1 MDAYDITRNS
11 NVAQQPNFI
20 TLIARHRLLP
30 RIVLVAI
37 LAIALALRFYGLAWD
52 AGFSYTPHPDERA
65 ILDRVIGV
73 SPPGLSELG
82 LLLDAEQSPWN
93 PRWFNYG
100 SFPLYVLKTIQI
112 ISGPFLDDSNDIR
125 VLGRAVSGLADVVT
139 ILAVYGIAA
148 LAFDRRTGLLAAGL
162 TALAVIHIQLSHFF
176 AVDTLQAML
185 AIAALYFM
193 VRVAREGRL
202 RDSLLAGT
210 LVGLGLATKASQ
222 LPIIAPFVIAHL
234 MFAFNLNGSPATERF
249 NRRLETA
256 FWGIIG
262 GGALAVIALLVA
274 QPYTLLDWGTFF
286 SHVSEQSE
294 MIRGIRDYPYTRQ
307 YADTT
312 PYWYHIRQLAV
323 WGYGLPLGITAW
335 AGLLYVSLRGMP
347 LKIGAAYLAVG
358 WGLPAAILL
367 VSYSTIAV
375 VAAAGISLVALLA
388 TLPLRSKDTQ
398 LEVLLLCWVVPYF
411 LVTGAFHVKF
421 MRYMLPIAPLLTLFG
436 ARMLWELWNAAS
448 QKSPPLR
455 WGKVRMEVKVRLQR
469 YFVGI
474 LIALIVAGT
483 AFYAIAYI
491 NGIYSNV
498 HTGVRASEW
507 LNRNAPYGA
516 FVLKEHW
523 EESLPRLRS
532 DFQFFDLP
540 MYEQDRSAKTALIA
554 EALADADFLVFFS
567 NRLYGTIPRLPER
580 YPVTT
585 EYYRLLFDGMLGY
598 ALVDVHSSYPELF
611 SVSFFD
617 DTFTRPG
624 LPNPSRLQTRLF
636 PFPERLDYA
645 LARVRGFYRE
655 LLGGVEIDYPGLLG
669 LADIPR
675 DPKPHPRLE
684 DIIHPKLQ
692 SEPRSATPLVRLNL
706 GYADE
711 SFSVYDHPKVLIFR
725 NTGRLD
731 AAELLRR
738 IEGEVSSVAYPSS
751 RGEPELGLVYSAEDA
766 AIQQSAGTWTEIVR
780 PGSWTNRMPV
790 LAWLGALELIALVTL
805 PLTFV
810 VFRPLS
816 DRGYLLGKALGI
828 LLVGLVVWLLASLQW
843 MTFSRASIGLAIAL
857 MAAVSLGIL
866 AFRWREISDFIRLRW
881 SVLLV
886 GEIIFL
892 AAFLAFVLVR
902 MANPDLWHPY
912 RGGEKPMDF
921 AYLNAVLRS
930 TIMPPYDPWFG
941 GGYLN
946 YYYWGQFLTAMFIRA
961 TGIEPVVAFNLAV
974 PTFFALTVG
983 GVYSI
988 VYNLVRSAGREVD
1001 ESIGIISAAPRWAPV
1016 LMGLVGVAFVTI
1028 LGNLDGAI
1036 QVGQGV
1042 KNVLSGGAFGEF
1054 DFWKSSRMMPPDPP
1068 GHEITE
1074 FPFFTFL
1081 FADLH
1086 AHMMA
1091 IPFTVLVIGMSL
1103 AVVLAATRRAEC
1115 LALHPHS
1122 FDNPSTSSGLGRTG
1136 PNPSPSRGKGLH
1148 PHTSPLPEGEGIIGW
1163 GTVRLAVLGIAV
1175 GSLALLNTWDLPTY
1189 LIVAAAAIAFGEFL
1203 AHGGLGFMVL
1213 MRAGVKTVFVIV
1225 VGFVAFLPYH
1235 IAGETFYNSV
1245 ESTTNTTVLWQFL
1258 AITGLFVFIIGAFAV
1273 DELASG
1279 ARGQSRALRRRFG
1292 RLYDLLDGGE
1302 GETVSVGWLV
1312 AVIAGALL
1320 LGFALTAAFTGFVG
1334 STVPFVFA
1342 LAVLLAAVGV
1352 GVLLRDRPDGAQLGF
1367 VLILALVSLALVV
1380 GLDFLRVEGDIDR
1393 LNSIFKFYL
1402 QVWVM
1407 LGIASAYLLWRLFR
1421 TQRSFLPRVAYIRH
1435 GWKVALVVLVLSA
1448 AIYPVLGTQDR
1459 LRDRFGGYVT
1469 PLTLNGVAFVEG
1481 VAFREHSGDSIYLAA
1496 DYEGI
1501 RWLQQNVE
1509 GSPVVLE
1516 AVTPSYRWGGRVS
1529 MYTGLPSV
1537 IGWQWHQEQQRAGY
1551 AYEVGRRTRDVQTFY
1566 STLDDRVAL
1575 ELIQKYDV
1583 QYVYLG
1589 HLERIYFPG
1598 GMFKFEDGLG
1608 GALEKVFDNGETAI
1622 FRVRDDG
1629 A

>member
-1 MDAYDITRNS
+1 MVASDRNPDSDAAQPANS
-11 NVAQQPNFI
+11 TFSFVSSLLTPRVL
-20 TLIARHRLLP
+20 LI
-30 RIVLVAI
+30 AI
-37 LAIALALRFYGLAWD
+37 LALALALRFYGLAWD
-52 AGFSYTPHPDERA
+52 TGFSYTPHPDERA
-65 ILDRVIGV
+65 ILDRVLGI
-73 SPPGLSELG
+73 SPPGAGELG

-100 SFPLYVLKTIQI
+100 SFSLYVLKFVQI
-112 ISGPFLDDSNDIR
+112 LGGPFLDDPNDIR
-125 VLGRAVSGLADVVT
+125 VLGRAVSGLADIAT
-139 ILAVYGIAA
+139 ILAAYGIAA
-148 LAFDRRTGLLAAGL
+148 LAFDRRTGLLAAAL

-202 RDSLLAGT
+202 RDSLIAGA

-234 MFAFNLNGSPATERF
+234 MYAFNLNGGFKGNPATDRF
-249 NRRLETA
+249 ERRLETA
-256 FWGIIG
+256 FRGVVG
-262 GGALAVIALLVA
+262 GGALAFIALLIA

-307 YADTT
+307 YAYTA

-323 WGYGLPLGITAW
+323 WGYGLPLGIAAW

-347 LKIGAAYLAVG
+347 WKLALGYVVVG

-367 VSYSTIAV
+367 VSYSTVAV
-375 VAAAGISLVALLA
+375 VVAAGISLVALLA
-388 TLPLRSKDTQ
+388 TLPVRSKGTQ

-436 ARMLWELWNAAS
+436 ARLLWALWDGAAAHRRS
-448 QKSPPLR
+448 LR
-455 WGKVRMEVKVRLQR
+455 PV
-469 YFVGI
+469 VGVV
-474 LIALIVAGT
+474 IALVVAGT
-483 AFYAIAYI
+483 AFYALAYV
-491 NGIYSNV
+491 NGVYGSV

-532 DFQFFDLP
+532 DFEFFDLP
-540 MYEQDRSAKTALIA
+540 MYEDDGLEKSALIA
-554 EALADADFLVFFS
+554 EKLVEADYLVFFS
-567 NRLYGTIPRLPER
+567 NRLYGTIPRISGLR
-580 YPVTT
+580 YHWSTMR
-585 EYYRLLFDGMLGY
+585 YYQALFSGRLGY
-598 ALVDVHSSYPELF
+598 TLVDVQTAYPTLF
-611 SVSFFD
+611 GVGFVD
-617 DTFTRPG
+617 DTLSRPN
-624 LPNPSRLQTRLF
+624 LPAPPLLQKHI
-636 PFPERLDYA
+636 A
-645 LARVRGFYRE
+645 A
-655 LLGGVEIDYPGLLG
+655 
-669 LADIPR
+669 
-675 DPKPHPRLE
+675 
-684 DIIHPKLQ
+684 
-692 SEPRSATPLVRLNL
+692 PLPLNL

-711 SFSVYDHPKVLIFR
+711 SFSVYDHPKVLIFQ
-725 NTGRLD
+725 NTGRFTHEEID
-731 AAELLRR
+731 ALL
-738 IEGEVSSVAYPSS
+738 V
-751 RGEPELGLVYSAEDA
+751 RGWAPNIKGRFDYIKPRVGLVYSEEDA
-766 AIQQSAGTWTEIVR
+766 AIQQGGGTWAEIIR
-780 PGSWTNRMPV
+780 PGSWTNRLPV
-790 LAWLGALELIALVTL
+790 LAWLGALQLIALVTL

-843 MTFSRASIGLAIAL
+843 VAFSRLSIAFAVVL
-857 MAAVSLGIL
+857 MAAAALGIL
-866 AFRWREISDFIRLRW
+866 AFRWGEISEFVRRRW
-881 SVLLV
+881 GTLVV
-886 GEIIFL
+886 GELIFL

-946 YYYWGQFLTAMFIRA
+946 YYYWGQFLTAVLIRA
-961 TGIEPVVAFNLAV
+961 TAIEPVVAFNLAV

-983 GVYSI
+983 GVYSV
-988 VYNLVRSAGREVD
+988 VYNLVRSAGRRMN
-1001 ESIGIISAAPRWAPV
+1001 ESAGILGGPPRWAPV
-1016 LMGLVGVAFVTI
+1016 LVGLAGVAFVTV

-1036 QVGQGV
+1036 QVGHGV
-1042 KNVLSGGAFGEF
+1042 KNMLLGQPFGEF

-1091 IPFTVLVIGMSL
+1091 IPFTVLVLGLSL
-1103 AVVLAATRRAEC
+1103 SVVMGVRASYIHENR
-1115 LALHPHS
+1115 A
-1122 FDNPSTSSGLGRTG
+1122 
-1136 PNPSPSRGKGLH
+1136 GKGMIQRAAL
-1148 PHTSPLPEGEGIIGW
+1148 SLLNSKNL
-1163 GTVRLAVLGIAV
+1163 RLVILGIAV

-1189 LIVAAAAIAFGEFL
+1189 IIVAAAAIAFAEFL
-1203 AHGGLGFMVL
+1203 AHGGLGAL
-1213 MRAGVKTVFVIV
+1213 MLIRAGVKTAFTVA

-1235 IAGETFYNSV
+1235 LAGETFYNSV

-1258 AITGLFVFIIGAFAV
+1258 AISGLFVFIIGAFAV
-1273 DELASG
+1273 DELANG
-1279 ARGQSRALRRRFG
+1279 ARGQFGALRRRFG
-1292 RLYDLLDGGE
+1292 RLYDVLDGEE
-1302 GETVSVGWLV
+1302 GEPVSVGWLV
-1312 AVIAGALL
+1312 AVIIGALL
-1320 LGFALTAAFTGFVG
+1320 VGFALTAAFTGVVG
-1334 STVPFVFA
+1334 STVPFVFSLA
-1342 LAVLLAAVGV
+1342 LLLAAVGV

-1367 VLILALVSLALVV
+1367 ALTLALVSLSLVV

-1407 LGIASAYLLWRLFR
+1407 LGIASAYLLWRLFC
-1421 TQRSFLPRVAYIRH
+1421 TQRSFLARMPSVRQV
-1435 GWKVALVVLVLSA
+1435 WKVGLAVLVLSA

-1459 LRDRFGGYVT
+1459 LRDRFAGYVT
-1469 PLTLNGVAFVEG
+1469 PLTLNGVAFMEG
-1481 VAFREHSGDSIYLAA
+1481 TAYREHSGDVIDLAA

-1501 RWLQQNVE
+1501 EWLQQNVE

-1516 AVTPSYRWGGRVS
+1516 GVTPSYRWGGRVS
-1529 MYTGLPSV
+1529 MYTGLPSI

-1551 AYEVGRRTRDVQTFY
+1551 AYEVGERTRDVQTIY
-1566 STLDDRVAL
+1566 STLDVRTAL
-1575 ELIQKYDV
+1575 DLMREYGV
-1583 QYVYLG
+1583 RYVYLG
-1589 HLERIYFPG
+1589 HLERIYFPE

-1622 FRVRDDG
+1622 YRVKDG
-1629 A
+1629 G

>member
-1 MDAYDITRNS
+1 MPMDAYDITRNS

-30 RIVLVAI
+30 RILLIAI
-37 LAIALALRFYGLAWD
+37 LALALALRFYGLAWD
-52 AGFSYTPHPDERA
+52 EGFSYTPHPDERA
-65 ILDRVIGV
+65 ILDRVIGI
-73 SPPGLSELG
+73 SPLGPGELG

-100 SFPLYVLKTIQI
+100 SFPLYVLKVVQMV
-112 ISGPFLDDSNDIR
+112 GEPFLDDPNDIR
-125 VLGRAVSGLADVVT
+125 VLGRAVSGLADVAT
-139 ILAVYGIAA
+139 IIAVYGIAA
-148 LAFDRRTGLLAAGL
+148 LAFDRRTGLLAAAL

-185 AIAALYFM
+185 AIAALFFM
-193 VRVAREGRL
+193 VRVAREGGL
-202 RDSLLAGT
+202 RDSLLAGA

-234 MFAFNLNGSPATERF
+234 MFAFNLNGSPATDRF
-249 NRRLETA
+249 ERRLETA
-256 FWGIIG
+256 IWGVVG
-262 GGALAVIALLVA
+262 GGSLAFIALMVA

-307 YADTT
+307 YADTI
-312 PYWYHIRQLAV
+312 PYWYHMRQLAV
-323 WGYGLPLGITAW
+323 WGYGLPLGVVAW

-347 LKIGAAYLAVG
+347 WKLGICYLVVG

-375 VAAAGISLVALLA
+375 VTAAGISLVALLA
-388 TLPLRSKDTQ
+388 TLPLRSRNTQ
-398 LEVLLLCWVVPYF
+398 IEVLLLCWVVPYL
-411 LVTGAFHVKF
+411 LVTGSFHVKF

-436 ARMLWELWNAAS
+436 ARMLWALWDRAS
-448 QKSPPLR
+448 QKSLPPR
-455 WGKVRMEVKVRLQR
+455 WGKARMGVMGSLLRSLA
-469 YFVGI
+469 GG
-474 LIALIVAGT
+474 LIVLVVAGT
-483 AFYAIAYI
+483 AFYALAYV
-491 NGIYSNV
+491 NGVYGSI

-532 DFQFFDLP
+532 DFEFYDLP
-540 MYEQDRSAKTALIA
+540 MYEDDRAGKTALVA
-554 EALADADFLVFFS
+554 DALADADYLVFFS
-567 NRLYGTIPRLPER
+567 NRLYGTIPRLPDR
-580 YPVTT
+580 YPITA
-585 EYYRLLFDGMLGY
+585 EYYRLLFSEQLGY
-598 ALVDVHSSYPELF
+598 TLADVQTSYPTLLG
-611 SVSFFD
+611 VSFVD
-617 DTFTRPG
+617 DTLGRPV
-624 LPNPSRLQTRLF
+624 LPAPL
-636 PFPERLDYA
+636 
-645 LARVRGFYRE
+645 
-655 LLGGVEIDYPGLLG
+655 
-669 LADIPR
+669 
-675 DPKPHPRLE
+675 
-684 DIIHPKLQ
+684 KLQ
-692 SEPRSATPLVRLNL
+692 QHIAAPLPLSL

-711 SFSVYDHPKVLIFR
+711 SFSVYDHPKVMIFR

-731 AAELLRR
+731 AAEIRRR
-738 IEGEVSSVAYPSS
+738 IEGEASSDAFLSS
-751 RGEPELGLVYSAEDA
+751 RGEPELGLVYSVGDA
-766 AIQQSAGTWTEIVR
+766 AIQQSGGTWSEIIR
-780 PGSWTNRMPV
+780 PGSWTNRLPV
-790 LAWLGALELIALVTL
+790 LAWLGVLQLIALVTL
-805 PLTFV
+805 PLTFL

-843 MTFSRASIGLAIAL
+843 VTFSRLSIVLAVAL

-866 AFRWREISDFIRLRW
+866 TFRWREISDFIRRRW

-946 YYYWGQFLTAMFIRA
+946 YYYWGQFLTAMFIKA
-961 TGIEPVVAFNLAV
+961 TAIEPVVAFNLAV

-983 GVYSI
+983 GVYSV
-988 VYNLVRSAGREVD
+988 VYNMVRSAGRRLD
-1001 ESIGIISAAPRWAPV
+1001 ESVGILGGVPRWSPV
-1016 LMGLVGVAFVTI
+1016 AMGLVGVAFVTV

-1036 QVGQGV
+1036 QVGHGV
-1042 KNVLSGGAFGEF
+1042 KNVLTAGSFGEF

-1091 IPFTVLVIGMSL
+1091 IPFTVLVIGLSL
-1103 AVVLAATRRAEC
+1103 AVVLGARSSINTGVGENQGAIQRAASSLLNAEN
-1115 LALHPHS
+1115 L
-1122 FDNPSTSSGLGRTG
+1122 
-1136 PNPSPSRGKGLH
+1136 
-1148 PHTSPLPEGEGIIGW
+1148 
-1163 GTVRLAVLGIAV
+1163 RLAILGIAV

-1189 LIVAAAAIAFGEFL
+1189 LIVAAAAIAFAEFL
-1203 AHGGLGFMVL
+1203 AHGGLGVTAL
-1213 MRAGVKTVFVIV
+1213 TRAGVKTVFMVA
-1225 VGFVAFLPYH
+1225 VGFIVFLPYH

-1258 AITGLFVFIIGAFAV
+1258 AISGLFVFIIGAFAV

-1279 ARGQSRALRRRFG
+1279 ARGQFRALRRKFG
-1292 RLYDLLDGGE
+1292 RLYDMLDGGE
-1302 GETVSVGWLV
+1302 DDAVGVGWLV
-1312 AVIAGALL
+1312 TLIAGALL
-1320 LGFALTAAFTGFVG
+1320 LGFALTAAFTGVVG

-1342 LAVLLAAVGV
+1342 LTVLLAAVGV
-1352 GVLLRDRPDGAQLGF
+1352 GVLLRDKADGAQLGF
-1367 VLILALVSLALVV
+1367 VLMMALVSLALVV

-1421 TQRSFLPRVAYIRH
+1421 TQRSFLPRVAYIRN
-1435 GWKVALVVLVLSA
+1435 GWKVALVALVLSA

-1469 PLTLNGVAFVEG
+1469 PLTLNGVAFMEG

-1529 MYTGLPSV
+1529 MYTGLPSIV
-1537 IGWQWHQEQQRAGY
+1537 GWQWHQEQQRAGY
-1551 AYEVGRRTRDVQTFY
+1551 AYEVGERTRDVQTIY
-1566 STLDDRVAL
+1566 STLDVGTAL
-1575 ELIQKYDV
+1575 ELIREYGV
-1583 QYVYLG
+1583 RYVYLG
-1589 HLERIYFPG
+1589 HLERIYFPEG
-1598 GMFKFEDGLG
+1598 IFKFEDGLG
-1608 GALEKVFDNGETAI
+1608 GALQKVFDNGETAI
-1622 FRVRDDG
+1622 YRVRDEG
-1629 A
+1629 

>member
-1 MDAYDITRNS
+1 MHSPDNNLLSDA
-11 NVAQQPNFI
+11 AQPPI
-20 TLIARHRLLP
+20 SSISYARRLLTS
-30 RIVLVAI
+30 RVLLIAI
-37 LAIALALRFYGLAWD
+37 LALALALRFYGLAWD

-65 ILDRVIGV
+65 ILDRVLGV
-73 SPPGLSELG
+73 SPPELGELG

-100 SFPLYVLKTIQI
+100 SFPLYVLKAVQTVAA
-112 ISGPFLDDSNDIR
+112 PFLDDPNDIR
-125 VLGRAVSGLADVVT
+125 VLGRAVSGLADIAT

-148 LAFDRRTGLLAAGL
+148 LAFDRRTGLLAAAL

-202 RDSLLAGT
+202 RDSLLAGA

-222 LPIIAPFVIAHL
+222 LPIVAPFVIAHL
-234 MFAFNLNGSPATERF
+234 MFAFSLNGLNSNPANIRF
-249 NRRLETA
+249 ERRLETA
-256 FWGIIG
+256 FWGVLG
-262 GGALAVIALLVA
+262 GGALAVIALLLA

-323 WGYGLPLGITAW
+323 WGYGLPLGIVAW

-347 LKIGAAYLAVG
+347 LKIGAAYLVVG

-375 VAAAGISLVALLA
+375 VAAAGISLAALLA
-388 TLPLRSKDTQ
+388 TMPLRSKNTQ

-436 ARMLWELWNAAS
+436 ARMLWALWDGTSSYRTTGLSSFHPHPNHPHPNL
-448 QKSPPLR
+448 PPSRGKEQLR
-455 WGKVRMEVKVRLQR
+455 RLR
-469 YFVGI
+469 PLVGVV
-474 LIALIVAGT
+474 IALVVAGT
-483 AFYAIAYI
+483 AFYALAYA
-491 NGIYSNV
+491 NGVYGSV

-507 LNRNAPYGA
+507 LNRSAPYGA

-532 DFQFFDLP
+532 DFEFYDLP
-540 MYEQDRSAKTALIA
+540 MYEPDRSAKTALIA
-554 EALADADFLVFFS
+554 ETLADADYLVFFS

-580 YPVTT
+580 YPVST
-585 EYYRLLFDGMLGY
+585 EYYRLLFSKQLGY
-598 ALVDVHSSYPELF
+598 TLANVETSYPSLF
-611 SVSFFD
+611 GVAFAD
-617 DTFTRPG
+617 DTLGRPN
-624 LPNPSRLQTRLF
+624 LPSVGNWVGYDLPSTLQTHN
-636 PFPERLDYA
+636 A
-645 LARVRGFYRE
+645 
-655 LLGGVEIDYPGLLG
+655 
-669 LADIPR
+669 PR
-675 DPKPHPRLE
+675 F
-684 DIIHPKLQ
+684 Q
-692 SEPRSATPLVRLNL
+692 LNL

-711 SFSVYDHPKVLIFR
+711 SFSVYDHPKVLIYR

-731 AAELLRR
+731 AAEIRRR
-738 IEGEVSSVAYPSS
+738 IEGDASSDAYLSPRS
-751 RGEPELGLVYSAEDA
+751 EPELGLVYSAEDA
-766 AIQQSAGTWTEIVR
+766 AIQRGGGTWTDIVHSS
-780 PGSWTNRMPV
+780 SWTNRLPV

-805 PLTFV
+805 PVTFV

-843 MTFSRASIGLAIAL
+843 MAFSQVSIGVAIGL
-857 MAAVSLGIL
+857 MAVVSLFIL
-866 AFRWREISDFIRLRW
+866 AFGWREIADFARRRW
-881 SVLLV
+881 ATIVIAEL
-886 GEIIFL
+886 IFI
-892 AAFLAFVLVR
+892 AAFLVFVLVR

-983 GVYSI
+983 GIHSI
-988 VYNLVRSAGREVD
+988 VYNLVRSAGLRLD
-1001 ESIGIISAAPRWAPV
+1001 EGMGILGGAPRWSPV
-1016 LMGLVGVAFVTI
+1016 LMGLVGVAFVAI

-1036 QVGQGV
+1036 QVGEGV
-1042 KNVLSGGAFGEF
+1042 KNVLTGGVFGEF
-1054 DFWKSSRMMPPDPP
+1054 DFWRSSRMMPPDPP

-1091 IPFTVLVIGMSL
+1091 IPFTVLAIGLSL
-1103 AVVLAATRRAEC
+1103 AVVLGASRRGKRLIPSGIGKDEYWV
-1115 LALHPHS
+1115 LHPH
-1122 FDNPSTSSGLGRTG
+1122 
-1136 PNPSPSRGKGLH
+1136 PNLPPSRGKGLY
-1148 PHTSPLPEGEGIIGW
+1148 PGLSRVESVPWEVL
-1163 GTVRLAVLGIAV
+1163 RLAVLGVAV

-1189 LIVAAAAIAFGEFL
+1189 VIVAAAAIAFAEIL
-1203 AHGGLGFMVL
+1203 AHGGLGVTAL
-1213 MRAGVKTVFVIV
+1213 IRAGVKTAFMVV
-1225 VGFVAFLPYH
+1225 VGFIAFLPYH

-1245 ESTTNTTVLWQFL
+1245 ESTTNTTALWQFL
-1258 AITGLFVFIIGAFAV
+1258 AISGLFVFIIGTFAV
-1273 DELASG
+1273 DELADG
-1279 ARGQSRALRRRFG
+1279 ARGQFAALRRRFG
-1292 RLYDLLDGGE
+1292 NLYDVLDGE
-1302 GETVSVGWLV
+1302 DDASVSVGWLV
-1312 AVIAGALL
+1312 AVIIGALVVGL
-1320 LGFALTAAFTGFVG
+1320 ALTAWFTGVVG

-1342 LAVLLAAVGV
+1342 LAVLLAAIGV
-1352 GVLLRDRPDGAQLGF
+1352 GVLLRERPDGAQLGF
-1367 VLILALVSLALVV
+1367 VLMLALVSLSLVV

-1407 LGIASAYLLWRLFR
+1407 LGIVSAYLLWRLFR
-1421 TQRSFLPRVAYIRH
+1421 TQRSFLPRVAYIRR
-1435 GWKVALVVLVLSA
+1435 GWKVALVVLMLGA

-1469 PLTLNGVAFVEG
+1469 PLTLNGVAFMEG
-1481 VAFREHSGDSIYLAA
+1481 VAFREHSGDLIYLAA

-1501 RWLQQNVE
+1501 RWLQQNVA

-1551 AYEVGRRTRDVQTFY
+1551 AYEVGRRIRDVQTIY
-1566 STLDDRVAL
+1566 STDDAELAL
-1575 ELIQKYDV
+1575 EVMRKYGV
-1583 QYVYLG
+1583 RYVYLG
-1589 HLERIYFPG
+1589 HLERIYFQE
-1598 GMFKFEDGLG
+1598 GMEKFEDGLG
-1608 GALEKVFDNGETAI
+1608 GVLEKVFDNGETAVY
-1622 FRVRDDG
+1622 RVTSDT
-1629 A
+1629 

>member
-1 MDAYDITRNS
+1 MYETLNRSASKSTPMDASDKTS
-11 NVAQQPNFI
+11 QSDSTQPP
-20 TLIARHRLLP
+20 TSLISYARRLLNT
-30 RIVLVAI
+30 RALLIAI
-37 LAIALALRFYGLAWD
+37 LALAMGLRFYGLAWD
-52 AGFSYTPHPDERA
+52 EGFSYTPHPDERA
-65 ILDRVIGV
+65 ILDRVLGV
-73 SPPGLSELG
+73 SPPGLGELG

-100 SFPLYVLKTIQI
+100 SFSLYVLKFVQI
-112 ISGPFLDDSNDIR
+112 LGGPFLDDPNDIR
-125 VLGRAVSGLADVVT
+125 VLGRAVSGIADVIT
-139 ILAVYGIAA
+139 ILAIYGIAA
-148 LAFDRRTGLLAAGL
+148 LAFDRRTGLLAAAL

-193 VRVAREGRL
+193 VRVAREGRM

-234 MFAFNLNGSPATERF
+234 MFAFNLNGLNGLNGNPTTDRF
-249 NRRLETA
+249 ERRLETA
-256 FWGIIG
+256 FRGIIG
-262 GGALAVIALLVA
+262 GGIVAFIALMVA

-323 WGYGLPLGITAW
+323 WGYGLPLGIVAW

-347 LKIGAAYLAVG
+347 LKIGAAYLVVG

-375 VAAAGISLVALLA
+375 VAAAGVSLVALLA
-388 TLPLRSKDTQ
+388 TLPLRSKNTQ

-436 ARMLWELWNAAS
+436 ARMLWVLWDSAAPYRRS
-448 QKSPPLR
+448 LR
-455 WGKVRMEVKVRLQR
+455 PA
-469 YFVGI
+469 VGV
-474 LIALIVAGT
+474 LIGLVVAGT
-483 AFYAIAYI
+483 AFYALAYV
-491 NGIYSNV
+491 NGVYGQK
-498 HTGVRASEW
+498 HTAVRASVW
-507 LNRNAPYGA
+507 LHAVAPRLYGSVPPKEPL
-516 FVLKEHW
+516 VLKEHW

-532 DFQFFDLP
+532 DFEYYDLP
-540 MYEQDRSAKTALIA
+540 MYEPDRSAKTALIA
-554 EALADADFLVFFS
+554 DMLAEADFLVFFS

-580 YPVTT
+580 YPITT
-585 EYYRLLFDGMLGY
+585 EYYRLLFSEQLGY
-598 ALVDVHSSYPELF
+598 TLAHVQTSYPELF
-611 SVSFFD
+611 SVGFVD
-617 DTFTRPG
+617 DTLSRPN
-624 LPNPSRLQTRLF
+624 LPAPWRLQTRIL
-636 PFPERLDYA
+636 PFHERLDHV
-645 LARVRGFYRE
+645 LEKVRRLYRE
-655 LLGGVEIDYPGLLG
+655 QFGTPGIPGSPGLPGTDLPPPPEIRG
-669 LADIPR
+669 V
-675 DPKPHPRLE
+675 
-684 DIIHPKLQ
+684 
-692 SEPRSATPLVRLNL
+692 TPLVPLNL

-711 SFSVYDHPKVLIFR
+711 SFSVYDHPKVLIFA

-731 AAELLRR
+731 SAEIRRR
-738 IEGEVSSVAYPSS
+738 IEEPVSSSDAYLSPRS
-751 RGEPELGLVYSAEDA
+751 EPQLGLVYSAKDA
-766 AIQQSAGTWTEIVR
+766 AIQQSGGTWTDIIH
-780 PGSWTNRMPV
+780 PGSWTNRLPV

-843 MTFSRASIGLAIAL
+843 MAFSRASIGLAIGL
-857 MAAVSLGIL
+857 MAAVSLGVL
-866 AFRWREISDFIRLRW
+866 AFRWREIADFIRRRW
-881 SVLLV
+881 ATIAIAEL
-886 GEIIFL
+886 IFL

-961 TGIEPVVAFNLAV
+961 TAIEPVVAFNLAV
-974 PTFFALTVG
+974 PTFFALTAG

-988 VYNLVRSAGREVD
+988 VYNLVRSGGRSVD
-1001 ESIGIISAAPRWAPV
+1001 ESMGILGAAPRWSPV
-1016 LMGLVGVAFVTI
+1016 LVGLIGVAFVTV

-1042 KNVLSGGAFGEF
+1042 KNVLSGGSFGEF
-1054 DFWKSSRMMPPDPP
+1054 DFWRSSRMMPPDPP

-1086 AHMMA
+1086 AHMMV
-1091 IPFTVLVIGMSL
+1091 IPFTVLVLGLSL
-1103 AVVLAATRRAEC
+1103 AVVL
-1115 LALHPHS
+1115 
-1122 FDNPSTSSGLGRTG
+1122 GGRT
-1136 PNPSPSRGKGLH
+1136 SQ
-1148 PHTSPLPEGEGIIGW
+1148 TSGILAGQGMIQW
-1163 GTVRLAVLGIAV
+1163 SKSSLLNVENLRLAILGVAV

-1189 LIVAAAAIAFGEFL
+1189 VIVAAAAIAFAEFL
-1203 AHGGLGFMVL
+1203 AHGGLGVMVL
-1213 MRAGVKTVFVIV
+1213 IRAGVKTVFMVA

-1258 AITGLFVFIIGAFAV
+1258 AISGLFVFIIGTFAV
-1273 DELASG
+1273 DELANG
-1279 ARGQSRALRRRFG
+1279 ARGQFAALRRRFG
-1292 RLYDLLDGGE
+1292 RLYNVLDGEDDGP
-1302 GETVSVGWLV
+1302 VSIGWLV
-1312 AVIAGALL
+1312 AVITSALL
-1320 LGFALTAAFTGFVG
+1320 VGLALTAWFTGVVG
-1334 STVPFVFA
+1334 STVPFVFV

-1367 VLILALVSLALVV
+1367 VLMLSLVSLSLVV

-1421 TQRSFLPRVAYIRH
+1421 MQRSFLPRVGYIRQ

-1469 PLTLNGVAFVEG
+1469 PLTLNGVAFMEG
-1481 VAFREHSGDSIYLAA
+1481 VAFREHSGDLIYLAA

-1501 RWLQQNVE
+1501 RWLQENVA

-1537 IGWQWHQEQQRAGY
+1537 IGWQWHQEQQRWGY
-1551 AYEVGRRTRDVQTFY
+1551 AYEVGRRIRDVQTIY
-1566 STLDDRVAL
+1566 STDDVEVAL
-1575 ELIQKYDV
+1575 GVMRKYGV
-1583 QYVYLG
+1583 RYVYLG
-1589 HLERIYFPG
+1589 HLERIYFPE
-1598 GMFKFEDGLG
+1598 GMEKFEDGLG
-1608 GALEKVFDNGETAI
+1608 GALEKVFDNGETAVY
-1622 FRVRDDG
+1622 RVRDG
-1629 A
+1629 V

>member
-1 MDAYDITRNS
+1 MSQVRHLLTPR
-11 NVAQQPNFI
+11 VL
-20 TLIARHRLLP
+20 LI
-30 RIVLVAI
+30 AI
-37 LAIALALRFYGLAWD
+37 LALALALRFYGLAWD
-52 AGFSYTPHPDERA
+52 EGFSYTPHPDERA
-65 ILDRVIGV
+65 ILDRVLGV
-73 SPPGLSELG
+73 SPPGLGELG

-100 SFPLYVLKTIQI
+100 SFSLYVLKFVQI
-112 ISGPFLDDSNDIR
+112 LGGPFLDDPNDIR
-125 VLGRAVSGLADVVT
+125 VLGRAVSGIADVIT

-148 LAFDRRTGLLAAGL
+148 LAFDRRAGLLAAAL

-202 RDSLLAGT
+202 RDSLIAGA

-222 LPIIAPFVIAHL
+222 LPIVAPFVIAHL
-234 MFAFNLNGSPATERF
+234 MFAFNLNGNPATDRF
-249 NRRLETA
+249 ERRLETA
-256 FWGIIG
+256 TWGVVG
-262 GGALAVIALLVA
+262 GGAVAVIALMLA
-274 QPYTLLDWGTFF
+274 QPYTLLDWSTFF

-323 WGYGLPLGITAW
+323 WGYGLPLGIVAW

-347 LKIGAAYLAVG
+347 WKLGLGYLVVG
-358 WGLPAAILL
+358 WGIPAAILL

-388 TLPLRSKDTQ
+388 TLPVRSKNTQ
-398 LEVLLLCWVVPYF
+398 LEVLLLCWVVPYL

-421 MRYMLPIAPLLTLFG
+421 MRYMLPVAPLLTLFG
-436 ARMLWELWNAAS
+436 ARMLRALWDRAAPYRWS
-448 QKSPPLR
+448 LR
-455 WGKVRMEVKVRLQR
+455 PA
-469 YFVGI
+469 VGG
-474 LIALIVAGT
+474 LIALVLAAT
-483 AFYAIAYI
+483 AFYALAYV
-491 NGIYSNV
+491 NGVYGSV

-532 DFQFFDLP
+532 DFEFFDLP
-540 MYEQDRSAKTALIA
+540 IYEDDREGKKALIA
-554 EALADADFLVFFS
+554 DMLVEADYLVFFS
-567 NRLYGTIPRLPER
+567 NRLYGTIPRISGHR
-580 YPVTT
+580 YGWSTY
-585 EYYRLLFDGMLGY
+585 YYRQLFSERLGY
-598 ALVDVHSSYPELF
+598 TLVDVQTAYPTLF
-611 SVSFFD
+611 GIGFVD
-617 DTFTRPG
+617 DTLSRPN
-624 LPNPSRLQTRLF
+624 LPAPPLLQRHI
-636 PFPERLDYA
+636 A
-645 LARVRGFYRE
+645 A
-655 LLGGVEIDYPGLLG
+655 
-669 LADIPR
+669 
-675 DPKPHPRLE
+675 
-684 DIIHPKLQ
+684 
-692 SEPRSATPLVRLNL
+692 PLPLNL

-711 SFSVYDHPKVLIFR
+711 SFSVYDHPKVLIFQ
-725 NTGRLD
+725 NTGRFSAEEMRYLLPRGGLPSGPGFEGRRVGLTYSRGD
-731 AAELLRR
+731 AAT
-738 IEGEVSSVAYPSS
+738 
-751 RGEPELGLVYSAEDA
+751 
-766 AIQQSAGTWTEIVR
+766 QQSGGTWTDIIT

-843 MTFSRASIGLAIAL
+843 MEFSRLSIAFAVVL
-857 MAAVSLGIL
+857 MSAVSLGIL
-866 AFRWREISDFIRLRW
+866 AFRWEEINDFVKRRW
-881 SVLLV
+881 GTLLV
-886 GEIIFL
+886 AELIFL

-902 MANPDLWHPY
+902 MANPDLWHPF

-946 YYYWGQFLTAMFIRA
+946 YYYWGQFLTAVLIRA
-961 TGIEPVVAFNLAV
+961 TAIEPVVAFNLAV

-988 VYNLVRSAGREVD
+988 VYNLVRSAGRRLD
-1001 ESIGIISAAPRWAPV
+1001 EGMGILSSAPRWSPV
-1016 LMGLVGVAFVTI
+1016 FVGLVGVAFVTV

-1036 QVGQGV
+1036 QVGLGV
-1042 KNVLSGGAFGEF
+1042 KNVLAGQPFGEF
-1054 DFWKSSRMMPPDPP
+1054 DFWRSSRMMPPDPP

-1091 IPFTVLVIGMSL
+1091 IPFTVLALGLSL
-1103 AVVLAATRRAEC
+1103 AVVLPAVKPTKSLPPRWGKVRMGVSFI
-1115 LALHPHS
+1115 LAMFTS
-1122 FDNPSTSSGLGRTG
+1122 ASTL
-1136 PNPSPSRGKGLH
+1136 
-1148 PHTSPLPEGEGIIGW
+1148 
-1163 GTVRLAVLGIAV
+1163 RLAILGIAV

-1189 LIVAAAAIAFGEFL
+1189 LIVAAAAIAFAEFL
-1203 AHGGLGFMVL
+1203 SHGGLGFMAL
-1213 MRAGVKTVFVIV
+1213 MRAGVKTALVVV
-1225 VGFVAFLPYH
+1225 VGFVVFLPYH

-1258 AITGLFVFIIGAFAV
+1258 AISGLFVFIIGAFAV
-1273 DELASG
+1273 DELTEG
-1279 ARGQSRALRRRFG
+1279 ARGQFVALRRKFG
-1292 RLYDLLDGGE
+1292 RLYDVLDGE
-1302 GETVSVGWLV
+1302 DDAPVSVGWLV
-1312 AVIAGALL
+1312 AVILGALL
-1320 LGFALTAAFTGFVG
+1320 LGLALTAAFTGVVG

-1342 LAVLLAAVGV
+1342 LALLLAAVGV

-1367 VLILALVSLALVV
+1367 VLMLALVSLSLVV

-1421 TQRSFLPRVAYIRH
+1421 TQRSFLARMPSVRQA
-1435 GWKVALVVLVLSA
+1435 WKVALAVLVLSA

-1459 LRDRFGGYVT
+1459 LRDRFAGYVT
-1469 PLTLNGVAFVEG
+1469 PLTLNGVAFMEG
-1481 VAFREHSGDSIYLAA
+1481 TAYREHSGEVIDLAA

-1501 RWLQQNVE
+1501 RWLQENVE

-1516 AVTPSYRWGGRVS
+1516 AVTPSYRWGGRVA

-1551 AYEVGRRTRDVQTFY
+1551 AYEVGERIHDVQTIY
-1566 STLDDRVAL
+1566 STLDVGTAL
-1575 ELIQKYDV
+1575 ELMREYGVK
-1583 QYVYLG
+1583 YVYLG
-1589 HLERIYFPG
+1589 HLERIYFPE

-1622 FRVRDDG
+1622 YRVVDEG
-1629 A
+1629 

>member
-1 MDAYDITRNS
+1 MSASDSTPMDAPDTTQDSII
-11 NVAQQPNFI
+11 AQQSGFI
-20 TLIARHRLLP
+20 TSIARHRLLL
-30 RIVLVAI
+30 RVLLIAI
-37 LAIALALRFYGLAWD
+37 LALALGLRFYGLAWD
-52 AGFSYTPHPDERA
+52 EGFSYTPHPDERA

-73 SPPGLSELG
+73 SPPGAGEMG

-100 SFPLYVLKTIQI
+100 SFSLYVLKLVQI
-112 ISGPFLDDSNDIR
+112 LGGPFLDDPNDIR
-125 VLGRAVSGLADVVT
+125 VLGRAVSGIADVVT
-139 ILAVYGIAA
+139 ILAVYGIAS
-148 LAFDRRTGLLAAGL
+148 LAFDRRTGLLAAAL

-202 RDSLLAGT
+202 RDSLLAGA

-234 MFAFNLNGSPATERF
+234 MFAFNLNGKEATDKFER
-249 NRRLETA
+249 RAETA
-256 FWGIIG
+256 FRGIVG
-262 GGALAVIALLVA
+262 GGVVAFIALMVA

-323 WGYGLPLGITAW
+323 WGYGLPLGIVAW
-335 AGLLYVSLRGMP
+335 AGLLYISLRGMTWK
-347 LKIGAAYLAVG
+347 LGLGYLVVG
-358 WGLPAAILL
+358 WGIPAAILL

-388 TLPLRSKDTQ
+388 TLPVRSKNTQ
-398 LEVLLLCWVVPYF
+398 LEVLLLCWAVPYF

-436 ARMLWELWNAAS
+436 ARMLWALWDRAAS
-448 QKSPPLR
+448 YRRSLR
-455 WGKVRMEVKVRLQR
+455 PA
-469 YFVGI
+469 VGA
-474 LIALIVAGT
+474 LIALVVAST
-483 AFYAIAYI
+483 AFYALAYM
-491 NGIYSNV
+491 NGVYGSV
-498 HTGVRASEW
+498 HTGVRASDW

-523 EESLPRLRS
+523 EESLPNLRS
-532 DFQFFDLP
+532 DFEFFDLP
-540 MYEQDRSAKTALIA
+540 MYEPDRSAKTSLIA
-554 EALADADFLVFFS
+554 ETLADADYLVFFS

-580 YPVTT
+580 YPITT
-585 EYYRLLFDGMLGY
+585 EYYRLLFTEKLGY
-598 ALVDVHSSYPELF
+598 RLADVQTSYPRLFGVSLVDDTIGRPELPAF
-611 SVSFFD
+611 QS
-617 DTFTRPG
+617 
-624 LPNPSRLQTRLF
+624 
-636 PFPERLDYA
+636 FPEPESTTL
-645 LARVRGFYRE
+645 
-655 LLGGVEIDYPGLLG
+655 
-669 LADIPR
+669 
-675 DPKPHPRLE
+675 
-684 DIIHPKLQ
+684 
-692 SEPRSATPLVRLNL
+692 TLNL

-711 SFSVYDHPKVLIFR
+711 SYSVYDHPKVLVFQ
-725 NTGRLD
+725 NTGRLNALEIQWLMEQGAPLSEARSQRQD
-731 AAELLRR
+731 D
-738 IEGEVSSVAYPSS
+738 
-751 RGEPELGLVYSAEDA
+751 ELGLVYSPEDA
-766 AIQQSAGTWTEIVR
+766 SVQQNGGTWTDIIR
-780 PGSWTNRMPV
+780 PGSWTNRLPV
-790 LAWLGALELIALVTL
+790 LAWLTALELIALVTL

-828 LLVGLVVWLLASLQW
+828 LLVGLVVWLLASFQW
-843 MTFSRASIGLAIAL
+843 MAFSRASIGLAIGL

-866 AFRWREISDFIRLRW
+866 TLRWREIADFIRRRW
-881 SVLLV
+881 STIVIA
-886 GEIIFL
+886 EMIFL
-892 AAFLAFVLVR
+892 AAFLTFVLVR
-902 MANPDLWHPY
+902 MANPDLWHPF

-946 YYYWGQFLTAMFIRA
+946 YYYWGQFLTAVLIRA
-961 TGIEPVVAFNLAV
+961 TAIEPVVAFNLAV

-988 VYNLVRSAGREVD
+988 VYNLVRSAGRRLD
-1001 ESIGIISAAPRWAPV
+1001 EGMGILSSVPRWSPV
-1016 LMGLVGVAFVTI
+1016 VMGLVGVAFVTI

-1036 QVGQGV
+1036 QVGLGV
-1042 KNVLSGGAFGEF
+1042 KNVLVGQPFGEF
-1054 DFWKSSRMMPPDPP
+1054 DFWRSSRMMPPDPP

-1091 IPFTVLVIGMSL
+1091 IPFTVLVIGLSL
-1103 AVVLAATRRAEC
+1103 AVVL
-1115 LALHPHS
+1115 
-1122 FDNPSTSSGLGRTG
+1122 NQKQTG
-1136 PNPSPSRGKGLH
+1136 EGAIVKPNSPYPNP
-1148 PHTSPLPEGEGIIGW
+1148 LPRGEG
-1163 GTVRLAVLGIAV
+1163 TVAWEILRLAILGVAV

-1189 LIVAAAAIAFGEFL
+1189 VIVAAAAIAFAEFL
-1203 AHGGLGFMVL
+1203 AHGGLGAMVL
-1213 MRAGVKTVFVIV
+1213 IRAGVKTAFMVA
-1225 VGFVAFLPYH
+1225 VGLVAFLPYH

-1258 AITGLFVFIIGAFAV
+1258 AISGLFVFIIGTFAV
-1273 DELASG
+1273 DELAEG
-1279 ARGQSRALRRRFG
+1279 ARGQFAALRRKFG
-1292 RLYDLLDGGE
+1292 SLYDVLDGSE
-1302 GETVSVGWLV
+1302 GEAVSVRWLV
-1312 AVIAGALL
+1312 AVITGALL
-1320 LGFALTAAFTGFVG
+1320 VGLALTAWFTGVVG

-1342 LAVLLAAVGV
+1342 LAVLLATVGA
-1352 GVLLRDRPDGAQLGF
+1352 GVLLRDRPDAGQLGF
-1367 VLILALVSLALVV
+1367 VLMLTLVSLSLVV

-1421 TQRSFLPRVAYIRH
+1421 TQRSFLPRVAYIRQ

-1469 PLTLNGVAFVEG
+1469 PLTLNGVAFMEG
-1481 VAFREHSGDSIYLAA
+1481 VAFREHSGDLIYLAA

-1501 RWLQQNVE
+1501 RWLQQNVV

-1537 IGWQWHQEQQRAGY
+1537 IGWQWHQEQQRWGY
-1551 AYEVGRRTRDVQTFY
+1551 AYEVGRRIRDVQTIY
-1566 STLDDRVAL
+1566 STDDVEVAL
-1575 ELIQKYDV
+1575 GVMRKYDV
-1583 QYVYLG
+1583 RYVYLG
-1589 HLERIYFPG
+1589 HLERIYFPE
-1598 GMFKFEDGLG
+1598 GMEKFEDGLG
-1608 GALEKVFDNGETAI
+1608 GALEKVFDNGETAVYK
-1622 FRVRDDG
+1622 VRDG
-1629 A
+1629 G

>member
-1 MDAYDITRNS
+1 MYETFDRSASKSTPMDASDKTFQS
-11 NVAQQPNFI
+11 DSTQPP
-20 TLIARHRLLP
+20 TLLISYARRLLTT
-30 RIVLVAI
+30 RALLIAI
-37 LAIALALRFYGLAWD
+37 LALALALRFYGLAWD
-52 AGFSYTPHPDERA
+52 EGFSYTPHPDERA
-65 ILDRVIGV
+65 ILDRVLGV
-73 SPPGLSELG
+73 SPPGFGELG

-100 SFPLYVLKTIQI
+100 SFSLYVLKFVQI
-112 ISGPFLDDSNDIR
+112 LGGPFIDDPKDIR
-125 VLGRAVSGLADVVT
+125 VLGRAVSGLADVAT

-148 LAFDRRTGLLAAGL
+148 MAFDRRTGLLAAAL

-193 VRVAREGRL
+193 VRVAREGRP
-202 RDSLLAGT
+202 RDSLLAGA

-222 LPIIAPFVIAHL
+222 LPIVAPFVIAHL
-234 MFAFNLNGSPATERF
+234 MFAFNLNGLNGLNGNPATDRF
-249 NRRLETA
+249 ERRLETA
-256 FWGIIG
+256 IRGIVG
-262 GGALAVIALLVA
+262 GGVVAFIALMVA

-323 WGYGLPLGITAW
+323 WGYGLPLGIVAW

-347 LKIGAAYLAVG
+347 LKIGAAYLVVG

-375 VAAAGISLVALLA
+375 VAAAGVSLVALLA
-388 TLPLRSKDTQ
+388 TLPLRSKNTQ
-398 LEVLLLCWVVPYF
+398 LDVLLLCWVVPYF

-436 ARMLWELWNAAS
+436 AKMLWALWDGAAAYRRS
-448 QKSPPLR
+448 LR
-455 WGKVRMEVKVRLQR
+455 P
-469 YFVGI
+469 FVGV
-474 LIALIVAGT
+474 LIGLVVAGT
-483 AFYAIAYI
+483 AFYALAYV
-491 NGIYSNV
+491 NGVYGSV

-507 LNRNAPYGA
+507 LNRVAPYGA

-532 DFQFFDLP
+532 DFEYYDLP
-540 MYEQDRSAKTALIA
+540 MYEPDRSAKTALIA
-554 EALADADFLVFFS
+554 ETLADADYLVFFS

-580 YPVTT
+580 YPVST
-585 EYYRLLFDGMLGY
+585 EYYRLLFSEQLGY
-598 ALVDVHSSYPELF
+598 RLADVQTSHPKLLG
-611 SVSFFD
+611 VSLID
-617 DTFTRPG
+617 DTTGRPG
-624 LPNPSRLQTRLF
+624 LPALPSSVRS
-636 PFPERLDYA
+636 ERST
-645 LARVRGFYRE
+645 LA
-655 LLGGVEIDYPGLLG
+655 
-669 LADIPR
+669 
-675 DPKPHPRLE
+675 
-684 DIIHPKLQ
+684 
-692 SEPRSATPLVRLNL
+692 LNL

-711 SFSVYDHPKVLIFR
+711 SFSVYDHPKVLIYQ

-731 AAELLRR
+731 AAEIRRR
-738 IEGEVSSVAYPSS
+738 IEDPVSSDAYLSPRS
-751 RGEPELGLVYSAEDA
+751 EPELGLVYSAEDA
-766 AIQQSAGTWTEIVR
+766 AIQQSGGTWTEIIR
-780 PGSWTNRMPV
+780 PGSWTNRLPV

-816 DRGYLLGKALGI
+816 DRGYLLGKTLGI

-843 MTFSRASIGLAIAL
+843 MAFSRASIGLAIGL
-857 MAAVSLGIL
+857 MAAVSLGVL
-866 AFRWREISDFIRLRW
+866 AFRWREIADFIRRRW
-881 SVLLV
+881 TTITIAEL
-886 GEIIFL
+886 IFL
-892 AAFLAFVLVR
+892 AAFLTFVLVR

-961 TGIEPVVAFNLAV
+961 TAIEPVVAFNLAV
-974 PTFFALTVG
+974 PTFFALTAG

-988 VYNLVRSAGREVD
+988 VYNLVRSAGRRVD
-1001 ESIGIISAAPRWAPV
+1001 ESMGILGAAPRWSPV
-1016 LMGLVGVAFVTI
+1016 LVGLVGVAFVAV

-1042 KNVLSGGAFGEF
+1042 LNVLAGGSFGEF
-1054 DFWKSSRMMPPDPP
+1054 DFWRSSRMMPPDPP

-1086 AHMMA
+1086 AHMMV
-1091 IPFTVLVIGMSL
+1091 IPFTVLVLGLSL
-1103 AVVLAATRRAEC
+1103 AVVMGATRRAMALNQRWIDEG
-1115 LALHPHS
+1115 AIVEPNSLHP
-1122 FDNPSTSSGLGRTG
+1122 N
-1136 PNPSPSRGKGLH
+1136 
-1148 PHTSPLPEGEGIIGW
+1148 PLPRGEG
-1163 GTVRLAVLGIAV
+1163 TVAWEILRLAILGVAV

-1189 LIVAAAAIAFGEFL
+1189 FIVAAAAIAFAEFL
-1203 AHGGLGFMVL
+1203 AHGGLGAMAL
-1213 MRAGVKTVFVIV
+1213 IRAGVKTAFMVA

-1245 ESTTNTTVLWQFL
+1245 EPTTNTTVLWQFL
-1258 AITGLFVFIIGAFAV
+1258 AISGLFVFIIGTFAV
-1273 DELASG
+1273 DELADG
-1279 ARGQSRALRRRFG
+1279 ARGQFTALRRRFG
-1292 RLYDLLDGGE
+1292 RLYDVLDGGE
-1302 GETVSVGWLV
+1302 GDAVSIGWLV

-1320 LGFALTAAFTGFVG
+1320 LGFALTAWFTGIVG
-1334 STVPFVFA
+1334 STVPFVFT
-1342 LAVLLAAVGV
+1342 LAVLLAAVGM

-1367 VLILALVSLALVV
+1367 VLMLALVSLSLVV

-1421 TQRSFLPRVAYIRH
+1421 TQRSFLPRVAYIRQ
-1435 GWKVALVVLVLSA
+1435 GWKVALAVLVLSA

-1469 PLTLNGVAFVEG
+1469 PLTLNGVAFMEG
-1481 VAFREHSGDSIYLAA
+1481 VAFREHSGDLIYLAA

-1501 RWLQQNVE
+1501 RWLQENVA

-1529 MYTGLPSV
+1529 MYTGLPSI
-1537 IGWQWHQEQQRAGY
+1537 IGWQWHQEQQRWGY
-1551 AYEVGRRTRDVQTFY
+1551 AYEVGRRIRDVQTIY
-1566 STLDDRVAL
+1566 STADVEVAL
-1575 ELIQKYDV
+1575 GVMRKYGV
-1583 QYVYLG
+1583 RYVYLG
-1589 HLERIYFPG
+1589 HLERIYFPE
-1598 GMFKFEDGLG
+1598 GMEKFEDGLG
-1608 GALEKVFDNGETAI
+1608 GALEKVFDNGETAVY
-1622 FRVRDDG
+1622 RVRDG
-1629 A
+1629 V

>member
-1 MDAYDITRNS
+1 MYETLNRSASKSTPMDASDKTSQSDSTQPPPPLISYTR
-11 NVAQQPNFI
+11 
-20 TLIARHRLLP
+20 RLLTT
-30 RIVLVAI
+30 RVLLIAI
-37 LAIALALRFYGLAWD
+37 LALALGLRFYGLDWD

-65 ILDRVIGV
+65 ILDRVLGI
-73 SPPGLSELG
+73 SPPELGELG
-82 LLLDAEQSPWN
+82 LLLDEEQSPWN

-100 SFPLYVLKTIQI
+100 SFPLYVLKAVQTVAA
-112 ISGPFLDDSNDIR
+112 PFLDDPNDIR

-139 ILAVYGIAA
+139 ILAVYGIAV
-148 LAFDRRTGLLAAGL
+148 LAFDRRTGLLAAAL

-202 RDSLLAGT
+202 RDSLLAGA

-222 LPIIAPFVIAHL
+222 LPIVAPFVIAHL
-234 MFAFNLNGSPATERF
+234 MFAFNLNGNPATGRF
-249 NRRLETA
+249 ERRLETA
-256 FWGIIG
+256 FWGVLG
-262 GGALAVIALLVA
+262 GGALAVIALLLA

-323 WGYGLPLGITAW
+323 WGYGLPLGIAAW
-335 AGLLYVSLRGMP
+335 AGLLYVSLRGMTP
-347 LKIGAAYLAVG
+347 KIGAAYLVVG

-375 VAAAGISLVALLA
+375 VAAAGISLAALLA
-388 TLPLRSKDTQ
+388 TMPLRSKNTQ

-421 MRYMLPIAPLLTLFG
+421 MRYMLPVAPLLTLFG
-436 ARMLWELWNAAS
+436 ARMLWAMWDGAGS
-448 QKSPPLR
+448 YRRSLR
-455 WGKVRMEVKVRLQR
+455 PA
-469 YFVGI
+469 VGI
-474 LIALIVAGT
+474 VIALVVAGT
-483 AFYAIAYI
+483 GFYALAYA
-491 NGIYSNV
+491 NGVYGSV

-507 LNRNAPYGA
+507 LNRVAPYGA

-523 EESLPRLRS
+523 EESLPRLRT
-532 DFQFFDLP
+532 DFEFYDLP
-540 MYEQDRSAKTALIA
+540 MYEPDRSAKTALIA
-554 EALADADFLVFFS
+554 ETLADADYLVFFS

-580 YPVTT
+580 YPIST
-585 EYYRLLFDGMLGY
+585 EYYRLLFSKQLGY
-598 ALVDVHSSYPELF
+598 TLANVETSYPSLF
-611 SVSFFD
+611 GVALAD
-617 DTFTRPG
+617 DTLGRPN
-624 LPNPSRLQTRLF
+624 LPSVGNWVGYDLPSMSQTHN
-636 PFPERLDYA
+636 A
-645 LARVRGFYRE
+645 
-655 LLGGVEIDYPGLLG
+655 
-669 LADIPR
+669 PR
-675 DPKPHPRLE
+675 YL
-684 DIIHPKLQ
+684 
-692 SEPRSATPLVRLNL
+692 LNL

-711 SFSVYDHPKVLIFR
+711 SFSVYDHPKVLIYR

-731 AAELLRR
+731 AAEIRRR
-738 IEGEVSSVAYPSS
+738 IEGEASSDALTFS
-751 RGEPELGLVYSAEDA
+751 RIEPELGLVYSPDDLAT
-766 AIQQSAGTWTEIVR
+766 QQNGGTWTDITR
-780 PGSWTNRMPV
+780 PDSWTNRLPV

-828 LLVGLVVWLLASLQW
+828 LLVGLIVWLLASLQW
-843 MTFSRASIGLAIAL
+843 MAFSRASIGVAIGL
-857 MAAVSLGIL
+857 MAVISLFIL
-866 AFRWREISDFIRLRW
+866 AFRWREIADFIRRRW
-881 SVLLV
+881 LTIVFAEL
-886 GEIIFL
+886 IFL

-946 YYYWGQFLTAMFIRA
+946 YYYWGQFLTAMFIKA

-988 VYNLVRSAGREVD
+988 VYNLVRSAGRKVD
-1001 ESIGIISAAPRWAPV
+1001 ESMGILGAAPRWSPV
-1016 LMGLVGVAFVTI
+1016 LVGLVGVAFVAI
-1028 LGNLDGAI
+1028 LGNMDGAI

-1042 KNVLSGGAFGEF
+1042 KNVLAGGSFGEF
-1054 DFWKSSRMMPPDPP
+1054 DFWRSSRMMPPDPP

-1074 FPFFTFL
+1074 FPFFTFV

-1091 IPFTVLVIGMSL
+1091 IPFTVLVLGLSL
-1103 AVVLAATRRAEC
+1103 AVVSGARASINTAGGVNRGAIQRAA
-1115 LALHPHS
+1115 
-1122 FDNPSTSSGLGRTG
+1122 SSLL
-1136 PNPSPSRGKGLH
+1136 NLEN
-1148 PHTSPLPEGEGIIGW
+1148 L
-1163 GTVRLAVLGIAV
+1163 RLVILGIAV

-1189 LIVAAAAIAFGEFL
+1189 LIVVAAAIAFAEIL
-1203 AHGGLGFMVL
+1203 AHGGLGVMVL
-1213 MRAGVKTVFVIV
+1213 LRAGVKTMFMVA
-1225 VGFVAFLPYH
+1225 VGFVTFLPYH

-1258 AITGLFVFIIGAFAV
+1258 AISGLFVFIIGTFAV
-1273 DELASG
+1273 DELAEG
-1279 ARGQSRALRRRFG
+1279 ARGQFAALRRRFG
-1292 RLYDLLDGGE
+1292 NLYDVLDGGE
-1302 GETVSVGWLV
+1302 GEAVSIGWLV

-1320 LGFALTAAFTGFVG
+1320 LGFALTAAFTGVVG

-1352 GVLLRDRPDGAQLGF
+1352 GVLLKDRPDGAQLGF
-1367 VLILALVSLALVV
+1367 VLMLALVSLSLVV

-1407 LGIASAYLLWRLFR
+1407 LGIVSAYLLWRLFR
-1421 TQRSFLPRVAYIRH
+1421 TQRSFLPRVAYIRQ
-1435 GWKVALVVLVLSA
+1435 GWKIALVALVLSA

-1469 PLTLNGVAFVEG
+1469 PLTLNGVAFMEG
-1481 VAFREHSGDSIYLAA
+1481 VAFREHSGDLIYLAA

-1501 RWLQQNVE
+1501 RWLQENVA

-1537 IGWQWHQEQQRAGY
+1537 VGWQWHQEQQRAGY
-1551 AYEVGRRTRDVQTFY
+1551 AYEVGRRIRDVQTIY
-1566 STLDDRVAL
+1566 STDDAELAL
-1575 ELIQKYDV
+1575 EVMRKYGV
-1583 QYVYLG
+1583 RYVYLG
-1589 HLERIYFPG
+1589 HLERIYFPE
-1598 GMFKFEDGLG
+1598 GMEKFENGLG

-1622 FRVRDDG
+1622 YEVRG
-1629 A
+1629 GV